1 MDYLKDEQYYI
12 DLYDLLTIKD
22 CLRVVE
28 FWQDTYK
35 KHLNDEEVKNL
46 PKEEKLRGFNYYL
59 HWELYGTQGERYRH
73 KRERIEEMVED
84 DRKKQDFYDNA
95 SAPRNIT
102 CDTCGK
108 PLLPETKILEDFTG
122 QPMRVL
128 FYFSCPTCKKK
139 RAIYNT
145 GEEYVSKASPCPK
158 CGHKLIEKHAIKGKG
173 NRKVITWIQTCSS
186 CKYTHKEVDDFEKK
200 HQEWEK
206 EQQKDKELL
215 EKYRPEFCLS
225 DEKGKEYIELVDKM
239 KVANEVREE
248 EKQKYD
254 NQVYQKSIQLK
265 KLSVVDLEKLL
276 TEPLEKAKYI
286 KLSLEKPEI
295 GQYVIVPFTVQ
306 DADSSRKGL
315 DSSKNLE
322 KLIKITLEDTNWRL
336 LSGSLSY
343 RLGYVSG
350 QLKGF
355 EQEEDMLELAGKK
368 REQKPPLIQGEMRKK
383 YEYDNLVQLARMIG
397 KHEGIENMRKHRLKN
412 EPNGFLL
419 EASEGPYTCCICH
432 EQTSGDKC
440 WWDLNGIKCVD
451 CQRNVQEGVM
461 PAELIKDDDSWLQD
475 WQLRSDYSIH
485 AGTIRKLRREGLLHG
500 RGLKRQDGNIY
511 CTLYLIKE
519 NQEFLKKY
527 PKKSKMKV
535 EFINA
540 GDKKVE
546 L

>member
-1 MDYLKDEQYYI
+1 MDYLKDEQHYI
-12 DLYDLLTIKD
+12 DRYDLHTIEECLDHYWFIKDHFAKEKDSHFARYTQEEFEQEVNKCLNLMLFTMKGQRYLRKKETIQEWMDKDRRMQELYDNTP
-22 CLRVVE
+22 V
-28 FWQDTYK
+28 
-35 KHLNDEEVKNL
+35 
-46 PKEEKLRGFNYYL
+46 
-59 HWELYGTQGERYRH
+59 
-73 KRERIEEMVED
+73 
-84 DRKKQDFYDNA
+84 
-95 SAPRNIT
+95 PRNVLCQVCNSPTIVIHKDLHDSYEPT
-102 CDTCGK
+102 ARMMFTFEC
-108 PLLPETKILEDFTG
+108 TK
-122 QPMRVL
+122 
-128 FYFSCPTCKKK
+128 CKKRQALFEDGTEWK
-139 RAIYNT
+139 YDPP
-145 GEEYVSKASPCPK
+145 KCPK
-158 CGHKLIEKHAIKGKG
+158 CKHALKTDLKIKGD
-173 NRKVITWIQTCSS
+173 ITTFTSTCSKCGYKDKDVS
-186 CKYTHKEVDDFEKK
+186 DHKKWREE
-200 HQEWEK
+200 QEAK
-206 EQQKDKELL
+206 EQKDKELL
-215 EKYRPEFCLS
+215 AKYRGEFCLS
-225 DEKGKEYIELVDKM
+225 DEKGKEYIELVEKL

-254 NQVYQKSIQLK
+254 NQVYQRSIQLK

-276 TEPLEKAKYI
+276 TEPLEKAKYT
-286 KLSLEKPEI
+286 KFLLEKPEI
-295 GQYVIVPFTVQ
+295 GKYVIVPFTVQ
-306 DADSSRKGL
+306 DADSSRKGY

-322 KLIKITLEDTNWRL
+322 KLIKTTLEDTNWRL

-350 QLKGF
+350 QLKGY

-368 REQKPPLIQGEMRKK
+368 KEQKAPLVQSEMRRK

-397 KHEGIENMRKHRLKN
+397 KHEGIENMRKRRLES
-412 EPNGFLL
+412 EPDGFLL
-419 EASEGPYTCCICH
+419 EANEGPYTCCICH
-432 EQTSGDKC
+432 EQTPGDKC

-451 CQRNVQEGVM
+451 CQRNVQEGIM

-485 AGTIRKLRREGLLHG
+485 AGTVRKLRREGLLHG
-500 RGLKRQDGNIY
+500 RDLKRQDGNIY